1 MRRLLVLSVALVIFA
16 GCDSTPASQPKT
28 GQAAAAPEKKEPS
41 LYTASQCL
49 GRMSDQALRWSRDAL
64 PFHVESMINQEA
76 NGQDGKA
83 TVWRASF
90 ASASL
95 RKTRTFTCS
104 GSRLPDEAP
113 YGISSSAEMTMTSND
128 AAAMFDRHHVVVDS
142 DAAYKT
148 AQEHGGTALM
158 KKNAKQDVMYA
169 LDFVPKDKQL
179 VWYVLYGPTSD
190 RKGVGVVDASTGKW
204 VRGR

>member
-1 MRRLLVLSVALVIFA
+1 MRSFLVLSVAVLMLA
-16 GCDSTPASQPKT
+16 GCDSTPANQEKT
-28 GQAAAAPEKKEPS
+28 EKSAPPEKKEAA
-41 LYTASQCL
+41 LYTAQQCL
-49 GRMSDQALRWSRDAL
+49 PRMSDQALRWSRDAL

-113 YGISSSAEMTMTSND
+113 YGITSSSEMAMTSND
-128 AAAMFDRHHVVVDS
+128 AAARFDRHNLVIDS

-148 AQEHGGTALM
+148 AQEHGGSSLM
-158 KKNAKQDVMYA
+158 KKKATQDVMYA

-190 RKGVGVVDASTGKW
+190 RKGIGVVDASTGKW
-204 VRGR
+204 VRGH